1 MAANKRSGKTATRE
15 AKGGALA
22 KKYHGGRTSAL
33 KTDRDEKPAGAT
45 SSAGTTNKSRSAASR
60 TKNAYRRHSS
70 KLSYPSTF
78 MGRRVISIEWKGE
91 RVEVVEGRLAY
102 CQNVSGEISH
112 PSAEVALK
120 ANVVQS
126 LEPDH
131 LGVGVLQADRGI
143 SVKRAITRT
152 LREHPDL
159 NWVEPVFLH
168 YGSFIPDD
176 DSFAMQWALHEIRA
190 ARAWDLWNG
199 NLNSVTVAV
208 LDTGIPLEAGR
219 LSHPDL
225 GDRNRFLLGKDWVS
239 RDNDPADDHGHGT
252 HVLGIVAATTNN
264 NLGVA
269 GLWPG
274 PVLAIKVNDSLNR
287 GSDEN
292 FKNGVMEA
300 VTLARGNN
308 TRLIINYSSAGPDT
322 ETHRAAINFARESGA
337 LVVAA
342 AGNHRGT
349 IKFPAAYAA
358 RFPNVMAVGAV
369 DRQRR
374 RPVFANRGPEMTV
387 VAPGVGLYSTMP
399 NYSVTLTREGKQPK
413 YDFLDGTSQATA
425 LVSGLAAL
433 VWSKWPQLTADQVRE
448 RISRTADVIPGSPND
463 FGSGMINAERALSA

>member
-1 MAANKRSGKTATRE
+1 MAANKRGGKKAT
-15 AKGGALA
+15 GGKAA
-22 KKYHGGRTSAL
+22 AR
-33 KTDRDEKPAGAT
+33 KTDRAAK
-45 SSAGTTNKSRSAASR
+45 SAGTASGKGTTRSPRPGASR
-60 TKNAYRRHSS
+60 DGHVYRQVSS
-70 KLSYPSTF
+70 KLSYPPTF
-78 MGRRVISIEWKGE
+78 MGRRVITIEWQGE
-91 RVEVVEGRLAY
+91 RVEAVEGRLAY
-102 CQNVSGEISH
+102 CQKEPGELSQ
-112 PSAEVALK
+112 PSAEAALGSHI
-120 ANVVQS
+120 VQS
-126 LEPDH
+126 LEPDY
-131 LGVGVLQADRGI
+131 LGVGVLQTDSGV
-143 SVKRAITRT
+143 SVKRALTRT
-152 LREHPDL
+152 LRDHLDL
-159 NWVEPVFLH
+159 KWVEPVFLH
-168 YGSFIPDD
+168 YGSFIPND
-176 DSFAMQWALHEIRA
+176 DSFPVQWALHEIRA
-190 ARAWDLWNG
+190 ARGWELWNG
-199 NLNSVTVAV
+199 NPNAVTVAV

-225 GDRNRFLLGKDWVS
+225 GDRNRFLLGKDWVG

-252 HVLGIVAATTNN
+252 HVLGVVAATTNN

-300 VTLARGNN
+300 VTRARANN

-322 ETHRAAINFARESGA
+322 EAHRVAINFAREAGA

-374 RPVFANRGPEMTV
+374 RPAFANRGPEMSV
-387 VAPGVGLYSTMP
+387 VAPGISIYSTMP
-399 NYSVTLTREGKQPK
+399 NYAVTLTRAGKQPK
-413 YDFLDGTSQATA
+413 YDFLDGTSQATP

-433 VWSKWPQLTADQVRE
+433 VWSKWPHLTAEQVRD
-448 RISRTADVIPGSPND
+448 RITRTADAIPGSALD
-463 FGSGMINAERALSA
+463 FGAGMINAERAVSP